1 MKKQNDQI
9 EKGKKSEQIL
19 YRRGYP
25 NVQKHI
31 GGCPFSLR
39 IRTMQIKAIT

>member
-9 EKGKKSEQIL
+9 EKGKKFEQIL

-25 NVQKHI
+25 NVQKHM
-31 GGCPFSLR
+31 GRC
-39 IRTMQIKAIT
+39 